1 MASKTIIAVFED
13 FNDRHEAPSVP
24 LSEPEIC
31 ESAPGRDES
40 WTDGYLAGRRG
51 RDPDSDRPDMAATLL
66 TSVFALDE
74 KASAAVAAASLLVAE
89 LLVTT
94 IIAAVADAVVADEW
108 PVQLIDRVRAVADR
122 IKPAL
127 IVAPEFIV
135 RNEHGDPRCFSDIS
149 KLSRALEGS
158 KDSDH
163 VSIQWQR
170 GEAIISR
177 SDLLEDLRQAIVPL
191 SSGLSKE
198 QFFRT
203 QT

>member
-1 MASKTIIAVFED
+1 MASKTLIAVFED

-24 LSEPEIC
+24 LAEPEIC

-51 RDPDSDRPDMAATLL
+51 RDPDSDRPGLAATLL

-74 KASAAVAAASLLVAE
+74 KASAAVAAASLVVAE
-89 LLVTT
+89 LLVNTV
-94 IIAAVADAVVADEW
+94 IAAVAADDW
-108 PVQLIDRVRAVADR
+108 PVRLIDRVRTVADR

-135 RNEHGDPRCFSDIS
+135 RNEHGDPRSFSDIS
-149 KLSRALEGS
+149 QLSRALEDS
-158 KDSDH
+158 KDSGH
-163 VSIQWQR
+163 ISIRWQR

-177 SDLLEDLRQAIVPL
+177 SDLLEDLRQAIMPL
-191 SSGLSKE
+191 SSGLPKE